1 MLFNITVVHNNSQE
15 AGTFIFRKYILWKDK
30 KMFSFFRFF
39 YILLKKKITKLVNGQ
54 K

>member
-30 KMFSFFRFF
+30 NVFVFQVFLYFVK
-39 YILLKKKITKLVNGQ
+39 Q
-54 K
+54 KNN